1 MISASS
7 SKSNDCSVLNLKP
20 ISFSIISNLLD
31 VWHAY
36 LGHANS
42 TIVNHVLKLCNVSIF
57 YDKNY
62 VCASCQFAKSH
73 LLPFSLLCFHA
84 IQPLEL
90 IHADLWGPAPM
101 LSTYGSCYVV
111 LFIDD
116 YSRFSWL
123 SSTNYRQALNA
134 F

>member
-1 MISASS
+1 M
-7 SKSNDCSVLNLKP
+7 
-20 ISFSIISNLLD
+20 D

-62 VCASCQFAKSH
+62 VCTSCQFAKSH

-123 SSTNYRQALNA
+123 SSTN
-134 F
+134 